1 MKKVINQELMRNTN
15 KTQILKCIKEKQP
28 VSKREIAEE
37 LGLSTTTIS
46 TFIKELGHERMIRP
60 SGIGQSTGG
69 RRSVL
74 YQLNPEYVYTL
85 GIDLKVDRLIGVLL
99 DFKGEICGSKETDLS
114 DQDEWKVI
122 PLINNFI
129 QEILT
134 ENKLSIRQL
143 GGIGIGVPGVLNSES
158 RVIEFAPNLGW
169 RNVDLPAML
178 ALNKPVYLEN
188 EANAG
193 ALGERVFG
201 SAKNVSHLV
210 YISVGMGIGCGLLI
224 ENKLFSGN
232 CQQAG
237 EFGHMVVEPM
247 GLRCR
252 CGNRGCWEVY
262 ASNSAALRMYKG
274 SNQENPVLF
283 QGFLQKCRAG
293 ESEAIKVLETVAQ
306 YLGIGI
312 ANIINGLNPEMV
324 VIGGELIEVKELIY
338 NSLVKT
344 IKERTLEKSFASVR
358 LEFSQLGNKAV
369 ALGMGNIV
377 LDQMLKTE
385 P

>member
-1 MKKVINQELMRNTN
+1 
-15 KTQILKCIKEKQP
+15 
-28 VSKREIAEE
+28 
-37 LGLSTTTIS
+37 
-46 TFIKELGHERMIRP
+46 
-60 SGIGQSTGG
+60 
-69 RRSVL
+69 
-74 YQLNPEYVYTL
+74 
-85 GIDLKVDRLIGVLL
+85 
-99 DFKGEICGSKETDLS
+99 
-114 DQDEWKVI
+114 
-122 PLINNFI
+122 
-129 QEILT
+129 
-134 ENKLSIRQL
+134 
-143 GGIGIGVPGVLNSES
+143 
-158 RVIEFAPNLGW
+158 
-169 RNVDLPAML
+169 ML